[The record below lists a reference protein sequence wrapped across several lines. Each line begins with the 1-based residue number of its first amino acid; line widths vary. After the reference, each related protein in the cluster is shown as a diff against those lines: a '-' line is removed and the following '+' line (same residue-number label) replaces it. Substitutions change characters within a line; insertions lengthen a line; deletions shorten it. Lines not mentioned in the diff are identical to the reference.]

1 MMNEKDILDHLN
13 EMREK
18 LKKNALSEHAWANLN
33 GYVAA
38 LEYILGFESLNDV
51 NSEAERIKKILPK
64 DPMAIIK
71 RASERLRKELG
82 EEVEDGIS
90 ESK

>member
-13 EMREK
+13 EMKEK
-18 LKKNALSEHAWANLN
+18 LEKNSLSEHAWANLN

-38 LEYILGFESLNDV
+38 LEYILGYESLIDV

-71 RASERLRKELG
+71 RASERLRRELD
-82 EEVEDGIS
+82 EEVKDDIS